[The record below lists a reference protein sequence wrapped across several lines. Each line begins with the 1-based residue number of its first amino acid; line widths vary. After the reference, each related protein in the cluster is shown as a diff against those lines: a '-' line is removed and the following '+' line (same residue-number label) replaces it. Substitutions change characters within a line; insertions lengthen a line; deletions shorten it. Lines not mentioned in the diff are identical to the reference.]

1 MAATDRKF
9 RTIHLKPG
17 ERVDV
22 ALPPHIQVVDGV
34 TNMEIVE
41 NVIVS
46 IESQGKSAG
55 RGNRHTVRIEAPPG
69 SSIEI
74 VK

>member
-1 MAATDRKF
+1 MTERKF

-17 ERVDV
+17 ERV
-22 ALPPHIQVVDGV
+22 VVRCPVISLTPDDSISIGGV
-34 TNMEIVE
+34 VE
-41 NVIVS
+41 